1 MLTELQKKME
11 EFQMV
16 MPGDFILAGVSGGAD
31 SVCLLILL
39 RELQKKVDFSFEVVH
54 VEHGIRGEESK
65 GDAKYVQDLCKKFQ
79 LVCHTVEVDVPAY
92 SKHTGIG
99 IEEAARILRYQVFVN
114 IALEKGAK
122 VALAHHQEDNA
133 ETILFQMIR
142 GSSLTG
148 LCGMQPVRKDGNGV
162 FFIRPLLFF
171 CREEIESYLKT
182 KGVEWREDSTN
193 VDLNYSRNFL
203 RSEVIPKMTQINA
216 QAVVHMNQV
225 ASHLSEVKEYLDIE
239 TETKWSE
246 IAKVDDRI
254 TLQVPSLLRLNSVL
268 QRQLVYKAI
277 TFAANAKKD
286 ITSTHIESVLTLCKG
301 QSGKEIHLPYGIK
314 ASKEFDELHL
324 TLLKKNQIKE
334 MDVKKIYEVSEE
346 DLRGLRESY
355 FDSKESNACRLVL
368 PIGDG
373 KETLTCRI
381 FEKEEESI
389 KIPRKTY
396 TKWFDYD
403 KIKKGF
409 CIRTRRNGDYFIN
422 DVKGHHKKLKEYFI
436 DEKIPLKARDQVWLL
451 ADQSEVFW
459 IIGGRVNE
467 RVKLS
472 QKTRYVLEITY
483 DGGTQNE

>member
-246 IAKVDDRI
+246 IAKEGDEI
-254 TLQVPSLLRLNSVL
+254 TLKIPSLLCLHSVL
-268 QRQLVYKAI
+268 QRQLVYKAV
-277 TFAANAKKD
+277 TLVASAKKD
-286 ITSTHIESVLTLCKG
+286 ITSTHIEDVLALCKG
-301 QSGKEIHLPYGIK
+301 QSGKRIHLPYGIT
-314 ASKEFDELHL
+314 ASKEFDFLHL
-324 TLLKKNQIKE
+324 KVFKNEIEAKK
-334 MDVKKIYEVSEE
+334 VYEVSLE
-346 DLRGLRESY
+346 DLNRLHSEES
-355 FDSKESNACRLVL
+355 FVL

-373 KETLTCRI
+373 AEKLIFRV
-381 FEKEEESI
+381 FEKEESNE
-389 KIPRKTY
+389 IPRKTY

-467 RVKLS
+467 RVKVS